1 VASSTTLLFKQ
12 ASKQRQLIGE
22 LPPATG
28 YRLSATNLLL
38 VTCRPHPYFC
48 KNFNYMAEFEDQD
61 ELLSNEETSD
71 ELYERFTIK
80 VDKGQEPLRI
90 DKFLVARIENATR
103 NKVQKSIDS
112 GLVLVNN
119 KQINSNYKIKP
130 NDEIIVYSNKE
141 VLGEEIVPE
150 NIPLNIFYEDDDIMI
165 INKPAGLVVHPGSGN
180 YNGTLINGVAY
191 YLQQKNKD
199 ITEETLPRF
208 GLVHRID
215 KNTSGLMVLAK
226 TEKAVS
232 SLAKQFFDHTVKR
245 HYIALVWGD
254 VEQDEGTIIAHVG
267 RHQRFRKLFD
277 AYPEGDYGKDAIT
290 HFKVLERFGY
300 VTLVQCSLE
309 TGRTHQIR
317 VHMQHIGH
325 PLFNDDTYGGDRIV
339 KGTVFTKYKQF
350 VDNCFE
356 LCPRHALHAKTL
368 GFVHPTSKEEIFFNS
383 DLADDMQAVIEKW
396 RKYVRRKEE

>member
-1 VASSTTLLFKQ
+1 
-12 ASKQRQLIGE
+12 
-22 LPPATG
+22 
-28 YRLSATNLLL
+28 
-38 VTCRPHPYFC
+38 
-48 KNFNYMAEFEDQD
+48 MAEFEDQD

-119 KQINSNYKIKP
+119 KQVSSNYKIKP
-130 NDEIIVYSNKE
+130 TDEIVVYSNKE
-141 VLGEEIVPE
+141 VQGEEIVPE

-226 TEKAVS
+226 TEIAVS

-254 VEQDEGTIIAHVG
+254 VEQDEGTVIAHVG

-350 VDNCFE
+350 VDNCFA

-368 GFVHPTSKEEIFFNS
+368 GFIHPTSKEEVFFNS

-396 RKYVRRKEE
+396 RRYVRKEPNN